1 MITPETIER
10 AKNTMRIEEVVG
22 DYITLRRRGANLI
35 GLCPFH
41 EERTPSFNVSPPRG
55 IYKCFGCGESGNA
68 IGFVMKMENCSF
80 SDAVKKICN
89 RYHIPVEERAMS
101 EEDQQRHDDRESMF
115 ALNKWA
121 NEWFQQ
127 QLWETPEGQAVGL
140 SYFHQRGL
148 RDETIRTYGL
158 GFSPEKGNPFTKA
171 AQDAGFTEKYL
182 VNVPDP
188 QDMQKSMGTGLTC
201 KVERDGRLFDRFSA
215 RVMFPIYSVSGQVV
229 GFAGRIMTDRKDVG
243 KYVNSPESLIYS
255 KRNELYGIYQAKNA
269 ISKQDMAFL
278 VEGQMDVI
286 SMHQAG
292 IENVLCSGGTA
303 LTEGHVRKIHRFTN
317 NVTILYDGDAAGIH
331 AALKAID
338 MFLEEKMQVK
348 VMLFPDG
355 DDPDS
360 FSRKHS
366 AEEFRNYVDTHS
378 MDFVKY
384 MVEVNLKP
392 VGTDN
397 TKRFEEINRIISTI
411 AIISNSVEQQL
422 YTQELAGIL
431 GMKEDV
437 VARSV
442 AAARKRYVEEKIR
455 ARNAATYA
463 STNSA
468 TQTDSAA
475 QANSASN
482 VGEMTVRPEEYNSPL
497 SQREKK
503 SQPETNFD
511 AKIENN
517 FRNIAQMIVR
527 HGNAIYS
534 DNGDGT
540 FLPVGLFLIYN
551 LREDGILPENPLIA
565 RIFSEYEAHFADN
578 GFDSAT
584 WFANH
589 PDQELAT
596 FAADLLIDRYS
607 VGKQLRVDDNYAKQA
622 YRLLNELK
630 FNLCDKRLRT
640 DVDMDLTLRKAL
652 LEARANF
659 AKERNR

>member
-1 MITPETIER
+1 MITQETIER
-10 AKNTMRIEEVVG
+10 AKNTMRIEEVVS

-80 SDAVKKICN
+80 SEAVKKICA
-89 RYHIPVEERAMS
+89 RYGIPVEERAMS

-121 NEWFQQ
+121 CEWFQQ
-127 QLWETPEGQAVGL
+127 QLWDTQEGKAVGL
-140 SYFHQRGL
+140 AYFHERGL
-148 RDETIRTYGL
+148 RDETIRAYGL
-158 GFSPEKGNPFTKA
+158 GFSPEKGNPLTKS
-171 AQDAGFTEKYL
+171 AQEAGYSEKYL
-182 VNVPDP
+182 VNVPDA
-188 QDMQKSMGTGLTC
+188 QDMQKSMGTGLCC
-201 KVERDGRLFDRFSA
+201 KSERDGRLFDRFSA

-269 ISKQDMAFL
+269 ISKQDMAYL

-338 MFLEEKMQVK
+338 MFLEERMQVK

-360 FSRKHS
+360 FSRKHT
-366 AEEFRNYVDTHS
+366 AEEFREYVRTHS
-378 MDFVKY
+378 MDFVQY
-384 MVEVNLKP
+384 MVQVLLDP
-392 VGTDN
+392 AGTDN
-397 TKRFEEINRIISTI
+397 TRRLTEINHIMATIGIIT
-411 AIISNSVEQQL
+411 NSVEQQL

-431 GMKEDV
+431 GMKEDI

-442 AAARKRYVEEKIR
+442 AAARKKYVEEKIR
-455 ARNAATYA
+455 ARNGVNAAA
-463 STNSA
+463 
-468 TQTDSAA
+468 AA
-475 QANSASN
+475 QANAAPQ
-482 VGEMTVRPEEYNSPL
+482 VPMSPM
-497 SQREKK
+497 SSPKK
-503 SQPETNFD
+503 GDLEGAFLR
-511 AKIENN
+511 KIEQN
-517 FRNIAQMIVR
+517 FQGVAQMIVE
-527 HGNAIYS
+527 HGNEVYS

-540 FLPVGLFLIYN
+540 YLPVGLFLIYG
-551 LREDGILPENPLIA
+551 LREDNITPQNPMIA
-565 RIFSEYEAHFADN
+565 KVLSEYEQHFADP
-578 GFDSAT
+578 GFKT
-584 WFANH
+584 VQWFTLH
-589 PDQELAT
+589 SDQELASFVASILT
-596 FAADLLIDRYS
+596 GETS
-607 VGKQLRVDDNYAKQA
+607 ENYAKDA
-622 YRLLNELK
+622 YELLNALK
-630 FNLCDKRLRT
+630 FNICDMRLRT
-640 DVDMDLTLRKAL
+640 EKNMDPATRQAL
-652 LEARANF
+652 LSARASF
-659 AKERNR
+659 DRKRKK

>member
-1 MITPETIER
+1 MLTQETIER

-68 IGFVMKMENCSF
+68 IGFIMKMENCSF
-80 SDAVKKICN
+80 TDAVKKICG
-89 RYHIPVEERAMS
+89 RYHLPVEERAMS

-127 QLWETPEGQAVGL
+127 QLWETQEGRSVGL
-140 SYFHQRGL
+140 SYFHERGL
-148 RDETIRTYGL
+148 RDETIRAYGL
-158 GFSPEKGNPFTKA
+158 GFSPEKGNPLTKA
-171 AQDAGFTEKYL
+171 AQEAGYTTKYL
-182 VNVPDP
+182 VNVPDA
-188 QDMQKSMGTGLTC
+188 QDMQKSMGTGLSC
-201 KVERDGRLFDRFSA
+201 RSERDGRLFDRFSA
-215 RVMFPIYSVSGQVV
+215 RVMFPIFSVSGQVV

-269 ISKQDMAFL
+269 ISKQDMAYL

-317 NVTILYDGDAAGIH
+317 NVTILYDGDSAGIH

-360 FSRKHS
+360 FSRKHT
-366 AEEFRNYVDTHS
+366 AEEFREYVRTHS
-378 MDFVKY
+378 MDFVQY
-384 MVEVNLKP
+384 MVQ
-392 VGTDN
+392 VGLNPAGMDN
-397 TKRFEEINRIISTI
+397 TRRFEEINHIVATV

-422 YTQELAGIL
+422 YTQELASIL

-442 AAARKRYVEEKIR
+442 VAARKKYLVERKRAQIAEQMRKENTQQEEDKTSQDQSIPSLVMTSAEEKKIR
-455 ARNAATYA
+455 PQA
-463 STNSA
+463 SF
-468 TQTDSAA
+468 DSKI
-475 QANSASN
+475 ANN
-482 VGEMTVRPEEYNSPL
+482 Y
-497 SQREKK
+497 
-503 SQPETNFD
+503 
-511 AKIENN
+511 
-517 FRNIAQMIVR
+517 RNIAQMIVR
-527 HGNAIYS
+527 HGNAVYT
-534 DNGDGT
+534 DYGEGK
-540 FLPVGLFLIYN
+540 FLPVGLFLVSSI
-551 LREDGILPENPLIA
+551 REDGMMPENPLIMKV
-565 RIFSEYEAHFADN
+565 FEEYEAHFTDS
-578 GFDSAT
+578 GFEPAR
-584 WFANH
+584 WFSNH
-589 PDQELAT
+589 PDQDLAMY
-596 FAADLLIDRYS
+596 AADLLMDEYTVS
-607 VGKQLRVDDNYAKQA
+607 KNVRVDDNYAKQA

-630 FNLCDKRLRT
+630 FNVCDKRLRT
-640 DVDMDLTLRKAL
+640 ETDMDPATRKAL
-652 LEARANF
+652 LEARAVF
-659 AKERNR
+659 ARERNR